1 MFQMAACACPGGGNC
16 PKRPVLR
23 VLGSRMGVDWQRR
36 CPEPV
41 NVLQGVPGRGLGAAA
56 PKRVPTTG
64 PASVREIDNGEGEWQ
79 LVGAWQWLGQAFLSE
94 LSGQKAVR
102 ASDTL
107 GQPPQ
112 FTLKPMSHL
121 DLYEIHTAPLRELI
135 NGALSAEQIIE
146 LARLRDLL

>member
-79 LVGAWQWLGQAFLSE
+79 LVGAWQWLGQALLSE
-94 LSGQKAVR
+94 LSGQKVVR
-102 ASDTL
+102 ISDSL
-107 GQPPQ
+107 GQ
-112 FTLKPMSHL
+112 HL
-121 DLYEIHTAPLRELI
+121 PIIFELVDHI
-135 NGALSAEQIIE
+135 WHAVACQ
-146 LARLRDLL
+146 D